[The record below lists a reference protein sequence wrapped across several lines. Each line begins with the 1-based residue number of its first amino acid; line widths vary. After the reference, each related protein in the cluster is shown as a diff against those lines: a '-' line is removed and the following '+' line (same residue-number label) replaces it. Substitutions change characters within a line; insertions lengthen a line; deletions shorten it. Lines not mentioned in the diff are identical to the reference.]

1 MIDEHDLF
9 LDASS
14 TKWPTT
20 DKLICEIHF
29 YFTKV
34 LFDALFIFSYLWGLH
49 EFILIFLNSSDDVL
63 FYD

>member
-20 DKLICEIHF
+20 DKLICKVHF

-34 LFDALFIFSYLWGLH
+34 LLDALFIFSDLRGLH
-49 EFILIFLNSSDDVL
+49 EFILIFLDSSDDVL